1 MARYLLVLSKV
12 TSLPAL
18 IVRAQLLAAAQ
29 ARTTFVLITPL
40 PRATQDRDVAEH
52 LASANDMF
60 AVAQL
65 RRARL
70 RVERSEIGDRAP
82 LMAIADE
89 LRAHPDAYDAIVLAS
104 PTPRRVARLAALDD
118 HWRAE
123 SLPVPVI
130 HVFEQADVVLPPPLT
145 WSARRVAAGPAR
157 IIRWVIGLLQQP
169 RLGIAVM
176 MAPMV
181 AYLTIGAVLT
191 VFVNRRF
198 LINEILAFA
207 FYSALVTLVIVLERS
222 QQPSNPPVE
231 DMHRGGRLKR

>member
-1 MARYLLVLSKV
+1 MAASTLTSMARYLLVLSKA

-18 IVRAQLLAAAQ
+18 IVRAQLLAAEQ

-89 LRAHPDAYDAIVLAS
+89 LRAHPNAYD
-104 PTPRRVARLAALDD
+104 ALDD

-130 HVFEQADVVLPPPLT
+130 HVFEKADVALPPPLT
-145 WSARRVAAGPAR
+145 YRARRVAAGPAG
-157 IIRWVIGLLQQP
+157 IIRWVVRLLQRP

-176 MAPMV
+176 MAPMIT
-181 AYLTIGAVLT
+181 YLTIGAVLA
-191 VFVNRRF
+191 VFVDRRF
-198 LINEILAFA
+198 VINEILAVV
-207 FYSALVTLVIVLERS
+207 FYSALVTMVIFLERS
-222 QQPSNPPVE
+222 QEPSNPRIE
-231 DMHRGGRLKR
+231 DMHHGRRLKR